1 MMKTEI
7 FTEKSPA
14 PVGPYS
20 QAIKHG
26 DTLYVSGQLPI
37 DPETG
42 KMCEGSIQECARLS
56 LENLK
61 AVVEA
66 AGATMDQVVK
76 TTVLLADIADG
87 AEANAIYAEYFNQ
100 PFPSRSAFQ
109 VAKLPLNGRIEIEA
123 VVAL

>member
-1 MMKTEI
+1 MKVEVYTP
-7 FTEKSPA
+7 KAPA
-14 PVGPYS
+14 AVGPYS
-20 QAIKHG
+20 QAIKYG

-42 KMCEGSIQECARLS
+42 KICEGSIQECTRQS
-56 LENLK
+56 LTNLK
-61 AVVEA
+61 AIVEA

-76 TTVLLADIADG
+76 TTVFLADIADG
-87 AEANAIYAEYFNQ
+87 AEANSVYAEFFNK
-100 PFPSRSAFQ
+100 PYPSRSAFQ

>member
-1 MMKTEI
+1 MKTEI
-7 FTEKSPA
+7 YTEKSPA

-76 TTVLLADIADG
+76 TTVFLADIADG

>member
-1 MMKTEI
+1 MKTEI

-14 PVGPYS
+14 AVGPYS

-42 KMCEGSIQECARLS
+42 KICDGTIQECARQA

-66 AGATMDQVVK
+66 AGASMDQVLK
-76 TTVLLADIADG
+76 TTVLMADLEDFAD
-87 AEANAIYAEYFNQ
+87 ANAVYAEYFSK
-100 PFPSRSAFQ
+100 PYPSRCAYQ
-109 VAKLPLNGRIEIEA
+109 AAKLPLNVRIEIEA
-123 VVAL
+123 IVAL

>member
-1 MMKTEI
+1 MKTEI

-76 TTVLLADIADG
+76 TTVFLADIADG

>member
-1 MMKTEI
+1 MKTEI
-7 FTEKSPA
+7 YTEKSPA

-42 KMCEGSIQECARLS
+42 KICEGSIQECARQS

-66 AGATMDQVVK
+66 AGATMDQIVK
-76 TTVLLADIADG
+76 TTVLMANLEDFAD
-87 AEANAIYAEYFNQ
+87 ANTVYAEYFNK
-100 PFPSRSAFQ
+100 PYPSRSAYQ
-109 VAKLPLNGRIEIEA
+109 VAKLPLNVRIEIEA

>member
-1 MMKTEI
+1 MKVEVYTP
-7 FTEKSPA
+7 KAPA
-14 PVGPYS
+14 AVGPYS
-20 QAIKHG
+20 QAIKYG

-42 KMCEGSIQECARLS
+42 KICEGSIQECTRQS
-56 LENLK
+56 LTNLK
-61 AVVEA
+61 AIVEA

-76 TTVLLADIADG
+76 TTVFLADIADG

-123 VVAL
+123 VVAYK